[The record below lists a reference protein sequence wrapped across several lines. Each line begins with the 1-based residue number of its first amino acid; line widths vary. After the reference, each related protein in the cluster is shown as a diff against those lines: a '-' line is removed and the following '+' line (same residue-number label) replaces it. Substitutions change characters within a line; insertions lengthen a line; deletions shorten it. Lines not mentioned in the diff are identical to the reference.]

1 MNTGVEQQ
9 SLLLYIT
16 HAYQY
21 SLSDQI
27 DLIQI
32 FMRAYLK

>member
-16 HAYQY
+16 HTYQY
-21 SLSDQI
+21 LLSDQI
-27 DLIQI
+27 DLI
-32 FMRAYLK
+32 